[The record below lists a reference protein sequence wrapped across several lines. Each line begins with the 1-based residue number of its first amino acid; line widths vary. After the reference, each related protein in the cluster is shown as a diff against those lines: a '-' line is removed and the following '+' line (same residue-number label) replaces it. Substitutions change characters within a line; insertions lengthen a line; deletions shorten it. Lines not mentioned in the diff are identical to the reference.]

1 MERFDYSASLHQV
14 AKDKYDRIKNNYGKN
29 SRAPFGNIC
38 PTFDEVL
45 NYLIVV
51 LYRLNYISQKSFDLM
66 IYKVILDFF
75 RSLSVT
81 RALVDQDRYHTSI
94 YFNTFNPHKLSFYYD
109 AKRILQGRF
118 SRWTKKLADV
128 GVDETSLVDNV
139 ALKLFKKCV
148 DSRGGEISGIIGLVH
163 KSMIHDIY
171 DGLRLLGVYGKSKQ
185 VTQED
190 GLNTETTDSPKAIG
204 KKRIPADIVDSIDA
218 QESPIEMPEKREE
231 EEYDLFAG
239 IDVDGFEIDMS
250 LRRCI
255 NDNPVKFYDTLAS
268 VANGIRG
275 FWPEFADIKKYR
287 YADKLKPLTQKQAI
301 EIVARSK
308 NASMATISSRLKRSR
323 DALEAMG
330 SQKADMLIKKLHE
343 RYGQT

>member
-51 LYRLNYISQKSFDLM
+51 LYRLNYNFISQKSFDLM

-139 ALKLFKKCV
+139 GVKLFNRCN
-148 DSRGGEISGIIGLVH
+148 EIDGAIIGLTH
-163 KSMIHDIY
+163 RMMINDVY
-171 DGLRLLGVYGKSKQ
+171 DGLRRMGVYGRL

-190 GLNTETTDSPKAIG
+190 GLNAETTDSPNIIG
-204 KKRIPADIVDSIDA
+204 PKRIPVNKIDTIDIPESHFDIPDEISDDVLADNGVDTDLRYQIDRNPLTFWMTVA
-218 QESPIEMPEKREE
+218 
-231 EEYDLFAG
+231 
-239 IDVDGFEIDMS
+239 EIGEH
-250 LRRCI
+250 I
-255 NDNPVKFYDTLAS
+255 K
-268 VANGIRG
+268 G
-275 FWPEFADIKKYR
+275 FADEFSAVVAHSYP
-287 YADKLKPLTQKQAI
+287 DKNNCITKKQAC
-301 EIVARSK
+301 ENVARAFGLPVATVTSHFYR
-308 NASMATISSRLKRSR
+308 SMEKAER
-323 DALEAMG
+323 MG
-330 SQKADMLIKKLHE
+330 SKKAADLITRLRSNYTDDQKEKL
-343 RYGQT
+343 